1 VSVIQVM
8 LGDRSYPIAI
18 RSGSLADVGEAI
30 AKELGARRAFVVTT
44 PRVAEAHATAVA
56 AGMARV
62 HLAEERLLVP
72 EGERAKTLRTASRLY
87 DELLDRGAERGSV
100 LVGLGGGAVGDV
112 VGFVASTF
120 LRGIPLVQVPT
131 TLLAQVDA
139 SVGGKTAVNHPR
151 GKNLIGTFYQPR
163 LVCIDP
169 DVLATLPARM
179 RRSGIAEIIKVAAIW
194 DAVFFAWLESNLEA
208 VMRLVREPLEEA
220 ITRAV
225 AIKAEV
231 VGLDEREA
239 GLRALLNFGHTLGH
253 AIENVGSYRGATHGE
268 AVAMGMVFAAALS
281 ESRGLCPAGTRARLV
296 ALLARAGLPS
306 AAPDWHA
313 QRDAYLRAISVDK
326 KIRDEKLG
334 FVVLRELGRAEVIG
348 LAPAEILPEGT
359 A

>member
-1 VSVIQVM
+1 VSVVQVM

-18 RSGSLADVGEAI
+18 RSGSLADVGESI
-30 AKELGARRAFVVTT
+30 AKELGAARALVVTT
-44 PRVAEAHATAVA
+44 PRVAEAHGDAVA
-56 AGMARV
+56 TGMA
-62 HLAEERLLVP
+62 HAQLDSERLLVP
-72 EGERAKTLRTASRLY
+72 EGERAKTLRVVERLY
-87 DELLDRGAERGSV
+87 DELIARACDRRTV
-100 LVGLGGGAVGDV
+100 LVGLGGGAVCDV
-112 VGFVASTF
+112 AGFVASTF
-120 LRGIPLVQVPT
+120 LRGVPLVQVPT

-139 SVGGKTAVNHPR
+139 SVGGKTGVNHPR

-179 RRSGIAEIIKVAAIW
+179 RRSGMAEVIKVAAIW
-194 DAVFFAWLESNLEA
+194 DAEFFAWLEANLEA
-208 VMRLVREPLEEA
+208 AMRLEREPLEAA

-253 AIENVGSYRGATHGE
+253 AIENVGGYRSELHGE
-268 AVAMGMVFAAALS
+268 AVAMGMAFAAALS
-281 ESRGLCPAGTRARLV
+281 ESRGLCAAGTRDRLV
-296 ALLARAGLPS
+296 ALLRRAGLPTEP
-306 AAPDWHA
+306 PDWSA
-313 QRDAYLRAISVDK
+313 QREAYLRAISVDK

-334 FVVLRELGRAEVIG
+334 FVALRELGRAEVIE
-348 LAPAEILPEGT
+348 LALPEILPEGS